1 VFIEQNFKD
10 IVLLKKIIKFSTN
23 LARVST
29 SLFGNAVAVIFQS
42 AFHSGMY
49 QNNIFFLKIIF
60 DISTSKRSKNTK
72 KILI

>member
-29 SLFGNAVAVIFQS
+29 SLFENVVAVIFQS

-49 QNNIFFLKIIF
+49 QNNIFFKKKLF
-60 DISTSKRSKNTK
+60 LISVHQNEVKTPK
-72 KILI
+72 KY